1 MLPAGLEPSGPMTAL
16 FECLEDLTGSRS
28 GQGLVEYGLIMVM
41 AVILIVFAM
50 STLGADISEPMNNVA
65 NAF

>member
-1 MLPAGLEPSGPMTAL
+1 MTAL